1 MTRKKRLGVVGVIVA
16 VLTVGAVGAYAA
28 FDATVTN
35 GVNNIR
41 IKSSTSTWSTQSNTF
56 VPVTGATFDMAVPN
70 NQMKTFIAEFS
81 AESWCDGAD
90 AGWCAIRILIDGV
103 EMTPAVGSDFA
114 FDSDGAGNDKWESH
128 SMTRYVAD
136 VGPGLHTFSVEAMST
151 NTDTFFF
158 LDDWTFMVTKA
169 SQK

>member
-1 MTRKKRLGVVGVIVA
+1 MSRRKRLAVIGAIASLVMVVSA
-16 VLTVGAVGAYAA
+16 VAYAA

-41 IKSSTSTWSTQSNTF
+41 IKSQTSPWTTQSDTY
-56 VPVTGATFDMAVPN
+56 VQVTGATFDMAVPN
-70 NQMKTFIAEFS
+70 NQTKTFIAEFT

-90 AGWCAIRILIDGV
+90 AGYCSVRILMDGN

-114 FDSDGAGNDKWESH
+114 FDSDGVGNDKWESH
-128 SMTRYVAD
+128 TVTRYVSG
-136 VGPGLHTFSVEAMST
+136 VGPGLHTFSVEALST
-151 NTDTFFF
+151 QTATDFR

-169 SQK
+169 SEK

>member
-1 MTRKKRLGVVGVIVA
+1 MTRKNRLTIVGAVVA
-16 VLTVGAVGAYAA
+16 VLMLGAAGAYAA
-28 FDATVTN
+28 FNATVTN

-41 IKSSTSTWSTQSNTF
+41 IKSSTTAFSTQSNTF
-56 VPVTGATFDMAVPN
+56 VQVTGATFDMAVPN

-90 AGWCAIRILIDGV
+90 TGWCSIRILIDGN
-103 EMTPAVGSDFA
+103 EMTPAVGSNFA
-114 FDSDGAGNDKWESH
+114 FDSDAVGNDKWESH
-128 SMTRYVAD
+128 TVTRYVAD
-136 VGPGLHTFSVEAMST
+136 VGPGLHTFSVEALT
-151 NTDTFFF
+151 TETDTAFF

>member
-1 MTRKKRLGVVGVIVA
+1 MSRKKRFGVVAVVVA
-16 VLTVGAVGAYAA
+16 VLTLGAVGAYAA

-41 IKSSTSTWSTQSNTF
+41 IKSSTSPFTTQSNTF
-56 VPVTGATFDMAVPN
+56 VQVTGATFDMAVPN

-90 AGWCAIRILIDGV
+90 SGWCSVRILIDGN
-103 EMTPAVGSDFA
+103 EMAPVVGTNFA
-114 FDSDGAGNDKWESH
+114 FDADGVGNDEYESH

-151 NTDTFFF
+151 ETNTLFW